1 MIITDGA
8 KTYIEQMMKDAGIST
23 LRFASEEGG
32 CCGPSFRLTLDEP
45 QENDIMDV
53 INNVKIAIDPLVGD
67 KVIPI
72 TLDIVIDEDGTGLV
86 INGGS
91 SCC

>member
-1 MIITDGA
+1 M
-8 KTYIEQMMKDAGIST
+8 
-23 LRFASEEGG
+23 
-32 CCGPSFRLTLDEP
+32 TLDEP

-53 INNVKIAIDPLVGD
+53 INNVKIANDPLVND

-86 INGGS
+86 NNGGS
-91 SCC
+91 SCRKKIKGSTYYA